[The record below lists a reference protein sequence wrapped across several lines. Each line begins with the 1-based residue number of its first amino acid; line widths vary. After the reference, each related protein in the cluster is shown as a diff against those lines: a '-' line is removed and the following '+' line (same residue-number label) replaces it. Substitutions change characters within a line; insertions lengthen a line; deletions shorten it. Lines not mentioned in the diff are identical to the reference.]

1 MGKNAIV
8 GQSGGPTS
16 VINASLAGVFESCK
30 SRGADIVYGMCN
42 GVAGLLEERVVDLST
57 LLTDDLDIELLKRT
71 PSSFLG
77 SCRYKL
83 PDWHTDETVYKK
95 LFAILEKLNIGYFF
109 YIGGNDSMD
118 TIGKLA
124 EYGECI
130 QSDIRFMGVPKT
142 IDNDLMVTD
151 HTPGYG
157 SAAKYIGVVMKE
169 IIRDA
174 TVYGTKYV
182 TVVEIMGRNAGWLT
196 AAAALAKSD
205 DCEGVDMICLP
216 EVPFNVEHFI
226 EKVRVMQEKKPSIVI
241 AVSEGVK
248 LEDGRYVC
256 ELADDVHA
264 VDAFGHKALT
274 GTARYLAN
282 VVARNLDTK
291 TRCIELST
299 LQRCAGHLTS
309 RTDTTIVNI
318 GGIERRYKAD
328 ISVLFGELGITYRWE
343 DRTVAEQ
350 YSRLDINDGDFT
362 TACSE
367 IDASKLDKSIG
378 VYTASGYDDYTGT
391 EYTRP
396 VNVYSV
402 RGISEDRIVAAE
414 LDSKY
419 YIYKNNTYNPPENLG
434 QLFDEA
440 NLWEN
445 LKLDYFY
452 DTKDYIE
459 NGSYSLNGSGYILEV
474 LSECKDAGYAGNDS
488 QTFDYKNR
496 IDFSITLDDLGV
508 YMRGLQINSEGYLLT
523 NIFDYGYIYNI
534 GVEAAKKIIA
544 YAEKNGTPAAPKPY
558 CYYLSGIVTELT
570 EDYLI
575 IDDSIKCAD
584 ASDGI
589 LFKIPLDD
597 IHASRGVKY
606 RDINI
611 GDIAVVRFR
620 GSIDT
625 HADNTVTG
633 IIEIDKGELY
643 NGNILVDE

>member
-1 MGKNAIV
+1 MKNVLV
-8 GQSGGPTS
+8 GQSGGPTA
-16 VINASLAGVFESCK
+16 VINSSLAGVYKAACSL
-30 SRGADIVYGMCN
+30 GADKVYGMKY
-42 GVAGLLEERVVDLST
+42 GIEGLLKEELIELNV
-57 LLTDDLDIELLKRT
+57 LLDDRMSIELLKRT
-71 PSSFLG
+71 PSSYLG

-83 PDWHTDETVYKK
+83 PDPDTDSTPFVK
-95 LFAILEKLNIGYFF
+95 LFTLFDKYDICAVF

-124 EYGECI
+124 EYGERI

-309 RTDTTIVNI
+309 RTDITEAYQVGGAAAKAAFEGVTGQMVALKRISNSPYQCTT
-318 GGIERRYKAD
+318 
-328 ISVLFGELGITYRWE
+328 ELH
-343 DRTVAEQ
+343 
-350 YSRLDINDGDFT
+350 
-362 TACSE
+362 
-367 IDASKLDKSIG
+367 
-378 VYTASGYDDYTGT
+378 
-391 EYTRP
+391 P
-396 VNVYSV
+396 
-402 RGISEDRIVAAE
+402 ISEVANLEKKVPLSWMNANHTQMTDEFLAYARPLIQAE
-414 LDSKY
+414 LTPL
-419 YIYKNNTYNPPENLG
+419 YIAGLPHHIYMKN
-434 QLFDEA
+434 Q
-440 NLWEN
+440 
-445 LKLDYFY
+445 K
-452 DTKDYIE
+452 
-459 NGSYSLNGSGYILEV
+459 
-474 LSECKDAGYAGNDS
+474 
-488 QTFDYKNR
+488 
-496 IDFSITLDDLGV
+496 
-508 YMRGLQINSEGYLLT
+508 
-523 NIFDYGYIYNI
+523 
-534 GVEAAKKIIA
+534 
-544 YAEKNGTPAAPKPY
+544 
-558 CYYLSGIVTELT
+558 
-570 EDYLI
+570 
-575 IDDSIKCAD
+575 
-584 ASDGI
+584 
-589 LFKIPLDD
+589 
-597 IHASRGVKY
+597 
-606 RDINI
+606 
-611 GDIAVVRFR
+611 
-620 GSIDT
+620 
-625 HADNTVTG
+625 
-633 IIEIDKGELY
+633 
-643 NGNILVDE
+643 

>member
-1 MGKNAIV
+1 MNNDNLIDAIGHVDDAMLESVNKLRTRKNKNQIIRIL
-8 GQSGGPTS
+8 GGL
-16 VINASLAGVFESCK
+16 VA
-30 SRGADIVYGMCN
+30 
-42 GVAGLLEERVVDLST
+42 AGLIFGISLSVG
-57 LLTDDLDIELLKRT
+57 IHNRI
-71 PSSFLG
+71 S
-77 SCRYKL
+77 
-83 PDWHTDETVYKK
+83 
-95 LFAILEKLNIGYFF
+95 
-109 YIGGNDSMD
+109 
-118 TIGKLA
+118 
-124 EYGECI
+124 
-130 QSDIRFMGVPKT
+130 
-142 IDNDLMVTD
+142 
-151 HTPGYG
+151 
-157 SAAKYIGVVMKE
+157 
-169 IIRDA
+169 
-174 TVYGTKYV
+174 
-182 TVVEIMGRNAGWLT
+182 
-196 AAAALAKSD
+196 
-205 DCEGVDMICLP
+205 
-216 EVPFNVEHFI
+216 
-226 EKVRVMQEKKPSIVI
+226 
-241 AVSEGVK
+241 
-248 LEDGRYVC
+248 
-256 ELADDVHA
+256 
-264 VDAFGHKALT
+264 KA
-274 GTARYLAN
+274 
-282 VVARNLDTK
+282 
-291 TRCIELST
+291 S
-299 LQRCAGHLTS
+299 
-309 RTDTTIVNI
+309 DTTIVSI

-328 ISVLFGELGITYRWE
+328 ISVLSGELGITYRWE

-350 YSRLDINDGDFT
+350 YSLLDINDGDFT

-419 YIYKNNTYNPPENLG
+419 YIYKNNTYNPPGNLG

-606 RDINI
+606 RDINV
-611 GDIAVVRFR
+611 GDIAVVSFR
-620 GSIDT
+620 GNVDT
-625 HADNTVTG
+625 QTDNTVTG
-633 IIEIDKGELY
+633 IVEIDKGKLY

>member
-1 MGKNAIV
+1 
-8 GQSGGPTS
+8 
-16 VINASLAGVFESCK
+16 
-30 SRGADIVYGMCN
+30 MCN

-83 PDWHTDETVYKK
+83 PDWHEDETVYKK

-124 EYGECI
+124 EYGERI

-216 EVPFNVEHFI
+216 EVPFNVERFV

-309 RTDTTIVNI
+309 RTDITEAYQVGGAQEDCPKRREDKAAGKPAGGYYLYTTATCPNCHII
-318 GGIERRYKAD
+318 KPILEKAGIPFVERD
-328 ISVLFGELGITYRWE
+328 
-343 DRTVAEQ
+343 AEQ
-350 YSRLDINDGDFT
+350 YLQEV
-362 TACSE
+362 TALGLTHAPSLVVQ
-367 IDASKLDKSIG
+367 A
-378 VYTASGYDDYTGT
+378 
-391 EYTRP
+391 
-396 VNVYSV
+396 
-402 RGISEDRIVAAE
+402 
-414 LDSKY
+414 
-419 YIYKNNTYNPPENLG
+419 NPP
-434 QLFDEA
+434 
-440 NLWEN
+440 
-445 LKLDYFY
+445 
-452 DTKDYIE
+452 I
-459 NGSYSLNGSGYILEV
+459 I
-474 LSECKDAGYAGNDS
+474 YAGVA
-488 QTFDYKNR
+488 R
-496 IDFSITLDDLGV
+496 IKEFLE
-508 YMRGLQINSEGYLLT
+508 Q
-523 NIFDYGYIYNI
+523 
-534 GVEAAKKIIA
+534 A
-544 YAEKNGTPAAPKPY
+544 
-558 CYYLSGIVTELT
+558 
-570 EDYLI
+570 
-575 IDDSIKCAD
+575 
-584 ASDGI
+584 
-589 LFKIPLDD
+589 
-597 IHASRGVKY
+597 
-606 RDINI
+606 
-611 GDIAVVRFR
+611 
-620 GSIDT
+620 
-625 HADNTVTG
+625 
-633 IIEIDKGELY
+633 
-643 NGNILVDE
+643 